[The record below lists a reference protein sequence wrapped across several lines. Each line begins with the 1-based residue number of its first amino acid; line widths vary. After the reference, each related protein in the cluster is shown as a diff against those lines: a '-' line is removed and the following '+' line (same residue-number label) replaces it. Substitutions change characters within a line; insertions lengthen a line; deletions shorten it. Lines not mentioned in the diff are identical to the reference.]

1 MSDNLVSWS
10 YYDGTSLFSKKASPE
25 SLTKI
30 FLKNPNDPAALDVAK
45 TGKIALLNFGV
56 KADDDPY
63 FYISSVQGF
72 TKKAKKYKELY
83 YNMIEQYPDKHNI
96 ASKLNGKLKPYGDYV
111 YINIEF
117 LDNYVNPWRPD
128 FFYNKF
134 FIKKSD
140 LTVDAIISL
149 INYKPQAAFGG
160 TITHYRN
167 TEIPA
172 LLLDLKIEFPQLY
185 QDLMAASP
193 VAAEIGSKL
202 TYKGKKAYVT
212 TLLPGNVDLQR
223 NSSTPETYFWNGS
236 YLAADVTLYDKSK
249 AKELIQP
256 SKETSVIIVDDSIV
270 TNKTIFVD

>member
-30 FLKNPNDPAALDVAK
+30 FIKDPNDPAALDVAK
-45 TGKIALLNFGV
+45 EGKIALLNFGLRV
-56 KADDDPY
+56 VDDPY
-63 FYISSVQGF
+63 FYCSSVQGF
-72 TKKAKKYKELY
+72 TKKAKKHKELY
-83 YNMIEQYPDKHNI
+83 YNMIEQHPDKHNI
-96 ASKLNGKLKPYGDYV
+96 ATALKGKLKPYGDYV
-111 YINIEF
+111 FINLEF
-117 LDNYVNPWRPD
+117 LDNHVNPWRPD

-134 FIKKSD
+134 FIKKAD

-149 INYKPQAAFGG
+149 INYKPQAVFGG
-160 TITHYRN
+160 TIPAYLG

-193 VAAEIGSKL
+193 IAAEIGSKL

-212 TLLPGNVDLQR
+212 TLLPGNVDIQR
-223 NSSTPETYFWNGS
+223 SSSTPETYFWNGS
-236 YLAADVTLYDKSK
+236 YLAADITLYDKSK

-256 SKETSVIIVDDSIV
+256 SKETSVIITDDSTV
-270 TNKTIFVD
+270 TNKTIFID

>member
-10 YYDGTSLFSKKASPE
+10 YHDGTSLFSKKASPE

-30 FLKNPNDPAALDVAK
+30 FLKDSNDPVALEVAK

-56 KADDDPY
+56 RSDHDPY
-63 FYISSVQGF
+63 FYSSTIQGF

-83 YNMIEQYPDKHNI
+83 YNMMEQYPDKHNI
-96 ASKLNGKLKPYGDYV
+96 ASTLNGKLKPYGDYV
-111 YINIEF
+111 YINIQF
-117 LDNYVNPWRPD
+117 LDNYVNPWLPD

-149 INYKPQAAFGG
+149 IKYKPQAAFGG
-160 TITHYRN
+160 TIPSYQD

-193 VAAEIGSKL
+193 IAAEIGSKL

-212 TLLPGNVDLQR
+212 TLLPGNVDLQL
-223 NSSTPETYFWNGS
+223 NSSKPKTYYWNGS

-256 SKETSVIIVDDSIV
+256 SKETSVIIIDDSIV
-270 TNKTIFVD
+270 TNKTVFVD